1 MITVAIAE
9 DHQSLID
16 GIELLLKYEEG
27 ISIIGTS
34 NDGQKLLDIVRLKQ
48 PKVVIMDI
56 RMPKLDGIE
65 TTKIITKE
73 FPHIKVIAFSMFDQ
87 DEAVIQMRD
96 AGAKGYILKN
106 SPLEE
111 LLNAIHTVMQGKM
124 YYDTGI
130 NQRLFDH
137 EGVLDDQAGVHT
149 ERGRSTKAK
158 KTKSLLSK
166 SEREI
171 LKLIAHNKTS
181 SEIADV
187 RFTAVSTVEKHRKNM
202 MRKLGLS
209 GKGELLKYAIEKKY
223 DF

>member
-34 NDGQKLLDIVRLKQ
+34 NDGRELLNIVRLKQ

-65 TTKIITKE
+65 ATKIIMKE

-111 LLNAIHTVMQGKM
+111 ILKAIQAVMQGKV

-130 NQRLFDH
+130 DQNLFED
-137 EGVLDDQAGVHT
+137 AGVYT
-149 ERGRSTKAK
+149 EYGRSTKAK
-158 KTKSLLSK
+158 TSKSVLSK

-171 LKLIAHNKTS
+171 LRLIAQNKTS
-181 SEIADV
+181 SEIADI

-209 GKGELLKYAIEKKY
+209 GKGELLKYAVEKKY